1 MLRNFGLVVG
11 SRLLNA
17 ALGFC
22 LTLLLFEL
30 PRDGSGDFGKYSFYV
45 ALAGSIPFWVNLGI
59 DKSFVTFTSTKE
71 DEGNYLNYLGLFWKS
86 KLILA
91 FLTFLGCLAYFL
103 LAEQRTLIMVALLSG
118 LVFGFSE
125 SFKPPAES
133 KKNFNFV
140 SVIVPIRNLVLVI
153 FAVILMAKKALTL
166 QNIVLALFIA
176 NGVNLLV
183 SFLLYRIYVAPFT
196 VKTTLSFKTLFQDT
210 KWLFIKEFVQNYASK
225 TEIFLL
231 SYFVG
236 AEIIPEEERTY
247 FAGAFSLC
255 MVLPILTN
263 SLTKVLLPTVTNI
276 KQAENLKIYIRKLTK
291 TLFISVPAAIAFLT
305 AIYFFVNEF
314 KPDYKNSL
322 PLMPIIIL
330 GTFFTF
336 YTNNISLIFYR
347 KGEIHFVSIV
357 AIIQFISGAIIC
369 YTLIPLYGAMGA
381 VLSLLSVR
389 IIGFIITLIKTRT
402 SLYGATAKI
411 GE

>member
-1 MLRNFGLVVG
+1 ML
-11 SRLLNA
+11 
-17 ALGFC
+17 
-22 LTLLLFEL
+22 
-30 PRDGSGDFGKYSFYV
+30 
-45 ALAGSIPFWVNLGI
+45 
-59 DKSFVTFTSTKE
+59 
-71 DEGNYLNYLGLFWKS
+71 
-86 KLILA
+86 
-91 FLTFLGCLAYFL
+91 
-103 LAEQRTLIMVALLSG
+103 
-118 LVFGFSE
+118 
-125 SFKPPAES
+125 
-133 KKNFNFV
+133 
-140 SVIVPIRNLVLVI
+140 
-153 FAVILMAKKALTL
+153 
-166 QNIVLALFIA
+166 
-176 NGVNLLV
+176 
-183 SFLLYRIYVAPFT
+183 PFT
-196 VKTTLSFKTLFQDT
+196 LKTSLSFKTLFQDT
-210 KWLFIKEFVQNYASK
+210 QWLFIKEFVQNYASK

-231 SYFVG
+231 TYFVG

-276 KQAENLKIYIRKLTK
+276 KQAENLKIYIKKLTK
-291 TLFISVPAAIAFLT
+291 TLIISVPAAIAFLVT
-305 AIYFFVNEF
+305 VYFFVNEF

-369 YTLIPLYGAMGA
+369 YTLIPLYGSMGA

-389 IIGFIITLIKTRT
+389 IIGFIITLIKIRT